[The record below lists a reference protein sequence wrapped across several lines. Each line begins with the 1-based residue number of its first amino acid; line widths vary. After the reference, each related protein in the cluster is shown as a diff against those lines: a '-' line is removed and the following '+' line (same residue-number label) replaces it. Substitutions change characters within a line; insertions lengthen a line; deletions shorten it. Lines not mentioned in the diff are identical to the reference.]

1 MFMIHGGWKQ
11 AGMRNGKNFSRKHY
25 QIMVF
30 LSHPKN
36 GFTPLFIA
44 SELLGGRIQDT
55 DLEIIR
61 LAVKENYPVAIAL
74 TKVDLIS
81 DGDENKLL
89 AVLKDEFGDSK
100 QIIIGSVCSES
111 KVTRSKISKPF
122 GKDVIEKIILDHV
135 AVSIGLKL
143 PDYLYEQMSKELKLW
158 QRKAFQLIEN
168 ETGFFSDDVESELK
182 RMAEKLNDT
191 LSSLWTSTIQD
202 VLLAYGGAL
211 GLCSEDLL
219 HGIGF
224 KKEYLHKNP
233 ETSLYDGK
241 GFWEGL
247 GITLLVPIVIP
258 FAVVGFPLWAKD
270 TNKDGYRKMVNR
282 LVENIDGNLRKMTLT
297 LANRLNKDFVS
308 PQSLQG
314 SKENYLP
321 DVFKSL
327 FVALGLLIE
336 QKSMHRT

>member
-1 MFMIHGGWKQ
+1 
-11 AGMRNGKNFSRKHY
+11 MRNGKNFSRKHY

-211 GLCSEDLL
+211 IFVRL
-219 HGIGF
+219 
-224 KKEYLHKNP
+224 
-233 ETSLYDGK
+233 
-241 GFWEGL
+241 
-247 GITLLVPIVIP
+247 
-258 FAVVGFPLWAKD
+258 KD
-270 TNKDGYRKMVNR
+270 Q
-282 LVENIDGNLRKMTLT
+282 E
-297 LANRLNKDFVS
+297 
-308 PQSLQG
+308 PQTT
-314 SKENYLP
+314 
-321 DVFKSL
+321 
-327 FVALGLLIE
+327 I
-336 QKSMHRT
+336 